1 MTDYTL
7 AILLENDQADPNE
20 LERSTLSLE
29 KELDQNVGGIHRQTA
44 DGQKD
49 IDPLA
54 FATLTVAIAPIV
66 VTKFFEFLNTWA
78 LRRENRH
85 VRIKLQLG
93 KDKSIEFEG
102 SETLSKED
110 VEKWIRILDGAM
122 KKK

>member
-1 MTDYTL
+1 MSDYTL

-20 LERSTLSLE
+20 IERSTLSLE
-29 KELDQNVGGIHRQTA
+29 KELGQTVGGIHRQA
-44 DGQKD
+44 AHGHKD

-54 FATLTVAIAPIV
+54 FATLTVAIAPVV

-110 VEKWIRILDGAM
+110 VEKWIRVLDGAM

>member
-1 MTDYTL
+1 MTEYIFDIQLENALASPSDLEASTL
-7 AILLENDQADPNE
+7 A
-20 LERSTLSLE
+20 LE
-29 KELDQNVGGIHRQTA
+29 KELGRSLGGIRKAEAGGH
-44 DGQKD
+44 KD

-54 FATLTVAIAPIV
+54 FATLTVAVAPVV
-66 VTKFFEFLNTWA
+66 VTKFFEFLNAWA

-110 VEKWIRILDGAM
+110 VEKWIRVLDGAM

>member
-110 VEKWIRILDGAM
+110 VEKWIRVLDGAM

>member
-29 KELDQNVGGIHRQTA
+29 KELAQNVGGIHRQAA
-44 DGQKD
+44 DGHKD

-110 VEKWIRILDGAM
+110 VEKWIRVLDGAM